1 MALIAVPEAVTAFGA
16 SPSEFVAHLGTE
28 GGWGAL
34 DPAFETD
41 ETDGSPAS
49 PPEGA
54 RDISRERFVDE
65 TLPKLRA
72 NDLVVQLA
80 AGHTPCAV
88 VMTDDLTLDDV
99 IERFPS
105 AGIAAVRWPE
115 VAEANKTQ
123 GVGVAV
129 VVAPGYEC
137 AQLCPPAPPRS
148 VLRAVWCARLAEV
161 HVKHAIDAIVAGCGV
176 LLGRTSHGGMPICSL
191 VQNEKAVSL
200 FFLLSY
206 GQLV

>member
-1 MALIAVPEAVTAFGA
+1 MLTVKVCASMSATLLLPDGA
-16 SPSEFVAHLGTE
+16 SAR
-28 GGWGAL
+28 GAL
-34 DPAFETD
+34 DPAFDD
-41 ETDGSPAS
+41 EHGGGSPC
-49 PPEGA
+49 PPPGGA
-54 RDISRERFVDE
+54 REISREHFVDA

-88 VMTDDLTLDDV
+88 VMTNDLTYHDV
-99 IERFPS
+99 AERFPS

-115 VAEANKTQ
+115 VAEAAKAK

-137 AQLCPPAPPRS
+137 AQLCPPAPERS

-191 VQNEKAVSL
+191 VQNEKSVSL
-200 FFLLSY
+200 FFY
-206 GQLV
+206 FRMGN